1 MDNANIFRSRSNQ
14 NRAEPTSANT
24 GELGPVLHH
33 LRGDQDHLIPEA
45 GGGPLGG
52 DPEADQQTRGLLSQ
66 WPESARSL
74 PK

>member
-14 NRAEPTSANT
+14 YKAEPTSPNP
-24 GELGPVLHH
+24 GELGPNLHH
-33 LRGDQDHLIPEA
+33 LHGDQDHLIPEA

-52 DPEADQQTRGLLSQ
+52 DPEADQQTRGLLPQ
-66 WPESARSL
+66 RPESARSL